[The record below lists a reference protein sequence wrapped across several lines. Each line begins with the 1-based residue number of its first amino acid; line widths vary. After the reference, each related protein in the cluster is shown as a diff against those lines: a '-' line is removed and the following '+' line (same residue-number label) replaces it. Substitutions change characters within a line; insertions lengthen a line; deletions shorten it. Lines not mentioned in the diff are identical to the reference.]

1 LNLNLNIFNRNT
13 IRMQGLLI
21 TKNYNHFSIMSPD
34 YKKVLAEFDG
44 PRLANPALHG
54 DLIEQAPDGTMRV
67 IKRSTHPQ
75 LAGLL
80 DLKSMTIHGLT
91 ARNVPIYLFYPF
103 DRRYP
108 PMRVGCSERDRTTNR
123 IALVEFND
131 FNRGDMFPRANLV
144 RLLGISG
151 SMDIEREALAHT
163 ASPYCSPKERA
174 SLRSAEFKQ
183 DSYRE
188 LIDEGWMTANID
200 PDNCKD
206 IDDVISFCPTG
217 SGAWGVIIS
226 IADVDDIVRMGSPID
241 LYAQKTLQTI
251 YDNGS
256 VIRPM
261 LPPVFSEGIC
271 SLTADGAPKPVIG
284 LQFRFVPTNDVG
296 SKIVDMKFVKL
307 HLKNK
312 KSYTYDNVYSAL
324 TEDFPVSI
332 MAEVASEIAGSPVT
346 DSHEWIAELMKFYN
360 LQAAAIIGSNGMFR
374 SHDGPRLEQLEM
386 LQSILDEKTAA
397 SLSNSAATYVCG
409 PSPGGHHGFG
419 GALYCHATSPIRR
432 YADLYNQRLIKAHI
446 DGCELSI
453 EVDALTF
460 RMNEVSKAA
469 RQFEKI
475 AHFTR
480 CIEVASGESVEAIMI
495 GPNKIY
501 VKPWRMTFKIS
512 LTETIPLGTTISVR
526 YAYNPA
532 KFNWKERMVFA
543 VQ

>member
-1 LNLNLNIFNRNT
+1 MNYYLNIFNRNT
-13 IRMQGLLI
+13 IRMQGILI

-34 YKKVLAEFDG
+34 YEEVLTEFDG

-54 DLIEQAPDGTMRV
+54 DLVEQAPDGAIRV
-67 IKRSTHPQ
+67 IKRTVHPQ

-91 ARNVPIYLFYPF
+91 TRNVPIYLFYPF

-108 PMRVGCSERDRTTNR
+108 PMRVGCSERDRTQNR
-123 IALVEFND
+123 IALVEFSE

-151 SMDIEREALAHT
+151 SMDVEREALAHV
-163 ASPYCSPKERA
+163 ASPYYSPKERIQ
-174 SLRSAEFKQ
+174 SLQSA
-183 DSYRE
+183 DSHRE

-200 PDNCKD
+200 PDGCKD
-206 IDDVISFCPTG
+206 IDDVISFRAAGTNT
-217 SGAWGVIIS
+217 WDVIIS
-226 IADVDDIVRMGSPID
+226 IADVDDIIRIGSPID

-312 KSYTYDNVYSAL
+312 KSYTYENVYSAL

-332 MAEVASEIAGSPVT
+332 LEAVASEIAGSPVT

-360 LQAAAIIGSNGMFR
+360 LQAATIIGSQGMFR
-374 SHDGPRLEQLEM
+374 AHSGPRQEQLEM
-386 LQSILDEKTAA
+386 LRSIVDDATAA

-446 DGCELSI
+446 DGSECDVHEMYY
-453 EVDALTF
+453 LTF

-480 CIEVASGESVEAIMI
+480 CIEISPGESVEAIII
-495 GPNKIY
+495 GSNKIY
-501 VKPWRMTFKIS
+501 VKPWHMTFKIN
-512 LTETIPLGTTISVR
+512 LPEPVALGTTIRVI

-532 KFNWKERMVFA
+532 KFNWKERMVF
-543 VQ
+543 QQI